1 MYSFAHISDCHL
13 GANRDPFLRSLEIE
27 AFNRAMDECVRRR
40 VDFVLITGDLFHSNI
55 PDLGVANEAVKKMSE
70 VAASGIPIYV
80 IYGSHD
86 YSPNETS
93 LVDILSSANLF
104 RKVVRGEVKNGKLKL
119 HFFQDPKTGAKIAG
133 ISARRLGI
141 ERKYFEMLDRE
152 SLEKEPGFKIFAFHS
167 AVTELKPDY
176 LTHMVSVPLSYF
188 PRGFNYLAGGHIHQH
203 LIRKVDGY
211 GTVAYP
217 GALFA
222 GYPRDLEDTAK
233 GVRRGF
239 LIVSFRDDVENVEFV
254 EVPGPEY
261 LYFEYDATGKNSTR
275 VAEDLETKAGEL
287 PVENRIVLMKI
298 AGEMSGGNTS
308 DINFMELRNTLMRR
322 GALYVGINRHG
333 LTTREYGAVT
343 TMAED
348 VGEVERKLF
357 RENIG
362 AVKVSVDSLR
372 GDAGAKL
379 AVELLSVLRQSQKA
393 GETKKDYEARMLREA
408 IHLLK
413 LEEAFQG

>member
-119 HFFQDPKTGAKIAG
+119 HFFQDPKTGAKMAG

-176 LTHMVSVPLSYF
+176 LTHMVSVPLS
-188 PRGFNYLAGGHIHQH
+188 
-203 LIRKVDGY
+203 
-211 GTVAYP
+211 
-217 GALFA
+217 
-222 GYPRDLEDTAK
+222 
-233 GVRRGF
+233 
-239 LIVSFRDDVENVEFV
+239 
-254 EVPGPEY
+254 
-261 LYFEYDATGKNSTR
+261 
-275 VAEDLETKAGEL
+275 
-287 PVENRIVLMKI
+287 
-298 AGEMSGGNTS
+298 
-308 DINFMELRNTLMRR
+308 
-322 GALYVGINRHG
+322 
-333 LTTREYGAVT
+333 
-343 TMAED
+343 
-348 VGEVERKLF
+348 
-357 RENIG
+357 
-362 AVKVSVDSLR
+362 
-372 GDAGAKL
+372 
-379 AVELLSVLRQSQKA
+379 
-393 GETKKDYEARMLREA
+393 
-408 IHLLK
+408 
-413 LEEAFQG
+413 